1 MKVAIIARL
10 HAKGN
15 VEIKPGHR
23 RASYLC
29 FMAEFLDPQGNTVKA
44 SEAATLHCDAQGVW
58 WVRIGAKNYR
68 IEVHQESS
76 GRFDLRVNGRSGEL
90 KKYGLREQLM
100 ERMGIAD
107 AANEAEKNLCA
118 PMPGRV
124 LEIRVKAGD
133 ELVSGEALIVLEA
146 MKMENVL
153 AAQGDVKVS
162 VVHVATGE
170 SVEKGAVLIEFT

>member
-1 MKVAIIARL
+1 
-10 HAKGN
+10 
-15 VEIKPGHR
+15 
-23 RASYLC
+23 
-29 FMAEFLDPQGNTVKA
+29 
-44 SEAATLHCDAQGVW
+44 
-58 WVRIGAKNYR
+58 
-68 IEVHQESS
+68 
-76 GRFDLRVNGRSGEL
+76 
-90 KKYGLREQLM
+90 M

-107 AANEAEKNLCA
+107 AANEAAKNLCA